1 MTIEEFNKLSK
12 EKAFEELFKCCGCKA
27 WAQNLTDFRPFETK
41 VDLLRLSDM
50 NWITCEMEEGLEAFA
65 HHPKIGDLKSLEKKF
80 ASTKEWASGEQ
91 AGVDEATHKTLKGLA
106 EGNSQYEKKFGYIF
120 IVCATGKTA
129 EEMLALL
136 KARLMN
142 DPTTEI
148 RIAMSEQNKIT
159 HIRLNKLIE

>member
-1 MTIEEFNKLSK
+1 MTIEEFNKLSN

-91 AGVDEATHKTLKGLA
+91 AGVDDATQKTLLDLA
-106 EGNSQYEKKFGYIF
+106 EGNRMYEKKFGYIF

-136 KARLMN
+136 KARLFN
-142 DPTTEI
+142 DPITEI

-159 HIRLNKLIE
+159 HIRLQNLIE